1 MKEII
6 SYIAEDENISIR
18 SQCELITVNRSTVYY
33 EPIGESEEN
42 LAIMR
47 LMDEHYLDHPTHGV
61 LQMQAFLFSQCFLV
75 NHKRVRRLL
84 RKMGL
89 MAIYPKKNLSKL
101 GHAKYIRPYLLK
113 GLKIG
118 KPNQAWAVDITY
130 IPKARILF
138 PNLFSVVRNV
148 HLTGYV

>member
-6 SYIAEDENISIR
+6 SYIAEDETISIR

-47 LMDEHYLDHPTHGV
+47 LMDEHYLNHPTHGV
-61 LQMQAFLFSQCFLV
+61 LQMQDFLFSLDFLV

-89 MAIYPKKNLSKL
+89 MAIFPKRNLSKL